1 LELFPQLFAVVFV
14 LAVLVLAARW
24 LARRGHAAPLGWNKA
39 PKDPSLKLERVDRL
53 ALTPQHSIHVVR
65 FGGRLLLV
73 SCQPGG
79 VSLLAETP
87 QDRAVQSQGAGS

>member
-1 LELFPQLFAVVFV
+1 MDLFPQLLAVAFV
-14 LAVLVLAARW
+14 LALLALAARW
-24 LARRGHAAPLGWNKA
+24 LARRGHAVPLGWNK
-39 PKDPSLKLERVDRL
+39 PSKNPSLRLERLDRL

-79 VSLLAETP
+79 VSLLAENP
-87 QDRAVQSQGAGS
+87 EERAGQRQGAGA